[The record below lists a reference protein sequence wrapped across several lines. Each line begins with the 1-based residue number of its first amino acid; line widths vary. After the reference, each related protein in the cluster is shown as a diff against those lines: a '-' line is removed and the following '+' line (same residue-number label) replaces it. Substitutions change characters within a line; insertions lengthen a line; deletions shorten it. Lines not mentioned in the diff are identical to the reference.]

1 MAEYN
6 GKNTQLK
13 QIGSNDIL
21 HPETNV
27 EQVLGLQEFVGDFA
41 THEEVKT
48 SVNAGIQTSKEYAE
62 DLKKSILG
70 EDITE
75 AFDTLREVEV
85 WIGEHGTQA
94 SELMSGLQVV
104 EEKLEDVDSVR
115 DELDGLQSRLKDVK
129 DGLDSDVSDLND
141 KIDGVQG
148 DLRGVQTALED
159 RLDSLE
165 SDYATKEY
173 VDGKVDDLKNK
184 LLGEDNGDGD
194 FKSFKEVQTWVDEH
208 ETDVETK
215 LGNINDKI
223 TGVQT
228 ELNNFKTEVSNT
240 YVTKT
245 DHTNDITGVQTELKE
260 IIDGLGDTYVTITNH
275 TNDIAGVQAETTDL
289 LKKLKLDILGD
300 DLTTTF
306 DTLKE
311 VQDWVD
317 AHEGQAANLVTGLQN
332 LETRVDG
339 LQTRVENL
347 EKRDEFNKT
356 EYEATIKGLQDSLK
370 GLQQW
375 VEDHFNVNV
384 YAIGVQT
391 D

>member
-1 MAEYN
+1 MAEYT

-13 QIGSNDIL
+13 LINSDVIL

-27 EQVLGLQEFVGDFA
+27 DQVLGLQSFVDEFDFA
-41 THEEVKT
+41 TREEVTTK
-48 SVNAGIQTSKEYAE
+48 VNDGIQTSKEYAE

-70 EDITE
+70 ENLSE
-75 AFDTLREVEV
+75 SFDTLKEVEV
-85 WIGEHGTQA
+85 WIGQHGTQA
-94 SELMSGLQVV
+94 SELISGLQAV

-115 DELDGLQSRLKDVK
+115 VELDGLQERLEGVQSE
-129 DGLDSDVSDLND
+129 LNNNVSDIND

-148 DLRGVQTALED
+148 DLRGVQTALEG

-173 VDGKVDDLKNK
+173 VDGKVDDLKDE

-194 FKSFKEVQTWVDEH
+194 FKSFKEVQTWVDGH
-208 ETDVETK
+208 ETDIETK

-240 YVTKT
+240 YATQ
-245 DHTNDITGVQTELKE
+245 DDLEGVQTELKGL
-260 IIDGLGDTYVTITNH
+260 IDDLGDIYVTIEDH
-275 TNDIAGVQAETTDL
+275 ENDIAGVQAETTDL

-339 LQTRVENL
+339 LETRIETL
-347 EKRDEFNKT
+347 ERRDEFDKDA
-356 EYEATIKGLQDSLK
+356 YEKTIKGLQDSLA
-370 GLQQW
+370 GLQAW
-375 VEDHFNVNV
+375 VEKHFDVNV
-384 YAIGVQT
+384 CAVGVQT

>member
-41 THEEVKT
+41 THEEVET

-94 SELMSGLQVV
+94 SELMSGLQAV

-115 DELDGLQSRLKDVK
+115 DELDGLQERLEGVQSE
-129 DGLDSDVSDLND
+129 LNNNVSDLND

-148 DLRGVQTALED
+148 DLRGVQTALEG
-159 RLDSLE
+159 RLDELE
-165 SDYATKEY
+165 GIDYATKEY
-173 VDGKVDDLKNK
+173 VGTQVSELRDE

-215 LGNINDKI
+215 LGDINDKI
-223 TGVQT
+223 TGVQK
-228 ELNNFKTEVSNT
+228 ELNDFKTEVSNT
-240 YVTKT
+240 YATKYELE
-245 DHTNDITGVQTELKE
+245 GVQTELKE
-260 IIDGLGDTYVTITNH
+260 IIESLGDTYVTITNH
-275 TNDIAGVQAETTDL
+275 NNDIAGVQAETVEL
-289 LKKLKLDILGD
+289 LSKLKSDILGD
-300 DLTTTF
+300 ATEAF

-311 VQDWVD
+311 VEDWIGE
-317 AHEGQAANLVTGLQN
+317 HGTQATALVTGLQN

-339 LQTRVENL
+339 LQTRIENL
-347 EKRDEFNKT
+347 ENRDEFDK
-356 EYEATIKGLQDSLK
+356 EAYETTIKGLQDSLA
-370 GLQQW
+370 GLQAW
-375 VEDHFNVNV
+375 VEEHFNVNV
-384 YAIGVQT
+384 YAVGVQT